1 VGNKYTASRQ
11 KKIKDKVGKNMQYLH
26 SPKCRCVV
34 LRVEVDI
41 VLHMLGN
48 VLTVR
53 RWDTER
59 NGLTIFEQLVNGI
72 ARHFTK

>member
-1 VGNKYTASRQ
+1 MQ
-11 KKIKDKVGKNMQYLH
+11 QYLH
-26 SPKCRCVV
+26 CPKSWCVV

-48 VLTVR
+48 VLTVP

-59 NGLTIFEQLVNGI
+59 NGLTIFEQLVRGI